1 MSDHSEEEGY
11 TQAPTLTQG
20 ADRVNNAYGRQR
32 EREVASI
39 VRIALSA
46 ESRRSTMKRDEIA
59 KKLGVPNNVSLGC
72 LIESASDRLKEV
84 FGYEIREIPPKE
96 SYKSKQLT
104 SSPKT
109 NAYVV
114 INTKS
119 NPNNSI
125 EAFAKWE
132 NTHLVG
138 VLHTILA
145 IIMGNGGAISDVQL
159 YIHMKKFGLDQTAK
173 MPGEEKMLLENF
185 VGQLTRQAYLEKRKS
200 TIGNHDSEYSWGA
213 RALMEIGEEN
223 IGHFIID
230 IMNKTRIDSRLSQD
244 AVNELNKKVL
254 DYLQRGLGHAWNS

>member
-1 MSDHSEEEGY
+1 MSDYSEEEGH

-20 ADRVNNAYGRQR
+20 NAYMRRR

-46 ESRRSTMKRDEIA
+46 ESRRTTMKRDEVA
-59 KKLGVPNNVSLGC
+59 KKLGVSNNSMLGYTI
-72 LIESASDRLKEV
+72 LKASDRMKEV
-84 FGYEIREIPPKE
+84 FGYEIKEIPPKE
-96 SYKSKQLT
+96 SYKLKELST
-104 SSPKT
+104 FPKT

-114 INTKS
+114 VNTKS
-119 NPNNSI
+119 DPNNSI

-159 YIHMKKFGLDQTAK
+159 YIHMKKLGLDQTAK
-173 MPGEEKMLLENF
+173 MPGEEKMLLEGF
-185 VGQLTRQAYLEKRKS
+185 IGQLTRQAYLEKKKS
-200 TIGNHDSEYSWGA
+200 SIGNQDSEYSWGA
-213 RALMEIGEEN
+213 RALLEIGEEN

-230 IMNKTRIDSRLSQD
+230 IMNKSRRDSRLSQE

-254 DYLQRGLGHAWNS
+254 DDLQRGVGHEWNS